1 MKRRHFLKSIT
12 PLALPTVIPGIAMQA
27 FRKNPFMDA
36 LPFINTDRVLVMI
49 QWSGGCD
56 GLNTVIPIDQYTN
69 LANARS
75 NIILPQSSILG
86 LTGNQATGL
95 HPSMPEIRD
104 MYNNGNVSIIQS
116 VAYANQNYS
125 HFRSTD
131 IWMTGSDSTQVLST
145 GWSGRYLDYEY
156 PNAPSSYPS
165 PAMPDPLAIQIGNS
179 VSQVFW
185 GVNGVL
191 GYSLENT
198 SSFYNLVN
206 GTSDPTTNTYFGDEL
221 AYLREVSRSANAYAT
236 SIAAAS
242 NAVTSQ
248 YTGYPS
254 GNTLADHLKII
265 ARLIKGGLKTRM
277 YLVSLGS
284 FDTHSN
290 QVNTDNLT
298 GAHPN
303 LLSQF
308 SKAVKAFHEDLKFLS
323 IDNRV
328 VGMTFS
334 EFGRRIKSNSSRGT
348 DHGLASPM
356 FVFGTGIKGGV
367 IGANP
372 VIPATVGTNDNVP
385 MLHDYRQ
392 VYSTFLKDWFCAPAP
407 EMSSVFSSTWPTL
420 SFIQPAASNVCSP
433 IALAIKDLTLEV
445 EVLKNGDHALT
456 WEVRNEKSVSH
467 YLIQYSA
474 DGNQFK
480 DVGKTFS
487 NGDQA
492 GSSEYQY
499 IYVPANQRMHYYRI
513 KCVYLDEG
521 IFFSNVVKKQAT
533 ISLSIYPVPAVD
545 YVNLKMNQLD
555 KNNAY
560 DMRLISST
568 GAVVWQQKVRG
579 DEFSASI
586 YRISVSSLVS
596 GTYIL
601 QLNDQYNL
609 NYSQRIQVIK

>member
-1 MKRRHFLKSIT
+1 
-12 PLALPTVIPGIAMQA
+12 
-27 FRKNPFMDA
+27 
-36 LPFINTDRVLVMI
+36 
-49 QWSGGCD
+49 
-56 GLNTVIPIDQYTN
+56 
-69 LANARS
+69 
-75 NIILPQSSILG
+75 
-86 LTGNQATGL
+86 
-95 HPSMPEIRD
+95 
-104 MYNNGNVSIIQS
+104 
-116 VAYANQNYS
+116 
-125 HFRSTD
+125 
-131 IWMTGSDSTQVLST
+131 
-145 GWSGRYLDYEY
+145 
-156 PNAPSSYPS
+156 
-165 PAMPDPLAIQIGNS
+165 
-179 VSQVFW
+179 
-185 GVNGVL
+185 
-191 GYSLENT
+191 
-198 SSFYNLVN
+198 
-206 GTSDPTTNTYFGDEL
+206 
-221 AYLREVSRSANAYAT
+221 
-236 SIAAAS
+236 
-242 NAVTSQ
+242 
-248 YTGYPS
+248 
-254 GNTLADHLKII
+254 
-265 ARLIKGGLKTRM
+265 M

-290 QVNTDNLT
+290 QVNADNLT

-586 YRISVSSLVS
+586 YRIPVSSLVS

>member
-12 PLALPTVIPGIAMQA
+12 PLALPTVIPGITMQA
-27 FRKNPFMDA
+27 FRKNPFLDA
-36 LPFINTDRVLVMI
+36 LPFVNTDRVLVMI

-56 GLNTVIPIDQYTN
+56 GLNTVIPIDQYAN

-86 LTGNQATGL
+86 LTGSATTGL

-104 MYNNGNVSIIQS
+104 MYDNGNVSIIQS

-236 SIAAAS
+236 AIAAAS
-242 NAVTSQ
+242 NAVSAQ

-254 GNTLADHLKII
+254 GNTLAEHLKII
-265 ARLIKGGLKTRM
+265 ARLIKGGLKTRI

-303 LLSQF
+303 LLGQF
-308 SKAVKAFHEDLKFLS
+308 SKAVKAFYEDLKFLN
-323 IDNRV
+323 IDHRV

-348 DHGLASPM
+348 DHGLAAPM

-367 IGANP
+367 IGTSP
-372 VIPATVGTNDNVP
+372 IIPAAATTNDNVA
-385 MLHDYRQ
+385 MQYDYRQ
-392 VYSTFLKDWFCAPAP
+392 VYGTFLTDWFCAPAP
-407 EMSSVFSSTWPTL
+407 EMNSIFSSTWTGL
-420 SFIQPAASNVCSP
+420 SFIQPSAANVCSP
-433 IALAIKDLTLEV
+433 IALAVQDLKLEV
-445 EVLKNGDHALT
+445 EVLKNGDHVLT

-467 YLIQYSA
+467 FIIQSSP
-474 DGNQFK
+474 DGSGFK
-480 DVGKTFS
+480 DIARTFS
-487 NGDQA
+487 NGDQP
-492 GSSEYQY
+492 GISEYQY
-499 IYVPANQRMHYYRI
+499 VYVPGIQRMHYYRV
-513 KCVYLDEG
+513 KLVYFDEG
-521 IFFSNVVKKQAT
+521 ILYSNVVKKQAI

-545 YVNLKMNQLD
+545 YLNIRMNLLD
-555 KNNAY
+555 ENNHY
-560 DMRLISST
+560 DMRLISSA
-568 GAVVWQQKVRG
+568 GAVVWQRRVRG

-586 YRISVSSLVS
+586 YRIPVTALVS

-601 QLNDQYNL
+601 QLHDRYNL
-609 NYSQRIQVIK
+609 DYSHRIQVLK